1 VPTNSMKLLIVEN
14 EGRMADLLRKGPSE
28 EGHMATCNVRRRRGL
43 SPGTPRN
50 SMSPEKVPI
59 WIVNAQMGPG
69 PTLHTCKIFP

>member
-1 VPTNSMKLLIVEN
+1 MKLLIVEN
-14 EGRMADLLRKGPSE
+14 EGRMTDLLRKGPSV

-69 PTLHTCKIFP
+69 HNAMPEC